1 MESILQSIKKLL
13 GVQSDYIVFDDDI
26 IIHINTVFATLNQL
40 NIGPSTGFFITDSTS
55 VWSDYIEESNIQM
68 VKTYIYLKVKLI
80 FDPPASSVVV
90 ESYNRTISE
99 IEWRLYLEGDKNNII
114 IEPPIEEIY

>member
-13 GVQSDYIVFDDDI
+13 GVQSDYTVFDDDI

-55 VWSDYIEESNIQM
+55 VWSDYIDESNLQM
-68 VKTYIYLKVKLI
+68 IKTYIYLKVKLI
-80 FDPPASSVVV
+80 FDPPATSVVV

-99 IEWRLYLEGDKNNII
+99 IEWRLYVEGDKNNII
-114 IEPPIEEIY
+114 IAPPIEEI